1 MTQNY
6 TIPARS
12 DHVKQWAEFKR
23 LYVTQRKSDAGRD
36 RKAIPRTTYGDI
48 ARLTEYWHRQFVTAL
63 LLRPKALDRD
73 LASRRHWR
81 ASKRRID
88 AQLRSANPKALYPQ
102 NEWFWQEASKGLAIY
117 LESRK
122 AVPDRAELVIDSITE
137 TVEERVEDVKAAAKK
152 VANAASGI
160 GTAVK
165 VGALV
170 IGGLA
175 ATAIVARVLR
185 DDTSERPRRR

>member
-1 MTQNY
+1 MNRKH
-6 TIPARS
+6 TIAARS

-48 ARLTEYWHRQFVTAL
+48 ARLTEYWHRQFITAL

-73 LASRRHWR
+73 LASRKRWKV
-81 ASKRRID
+81 SKQRID
-88 AQLRSANPKALYPQ
+88 AQLRGADPNALYPQ

-137 TVEERVEDVKAAAKK
+137 TVNERAEDVKAAARQ
-152 VANAASGI
+152 VANAAPGI

-175 ATAIVARVLR
+175 AAALAARVLR
-185 DDTSERPRRR
+185 DFYPERPRR